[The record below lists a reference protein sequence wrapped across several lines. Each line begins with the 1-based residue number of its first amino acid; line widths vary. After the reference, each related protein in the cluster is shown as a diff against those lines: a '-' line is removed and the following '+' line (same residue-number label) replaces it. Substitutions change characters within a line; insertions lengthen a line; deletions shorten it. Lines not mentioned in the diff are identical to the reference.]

1 VDTALNYDSKCG
13 LAKPSK
19 GMWSFFSH
27 TPSDDRIEPLKDLIQ
42 VEGLFMSI
50 LKANGPKL
58 NENEKKFL
66 NLVECLSTYRS
77 LHQYSVG
84 VLGQPDVGKSEFL
97 KAGCG
102 FDTNPGFNKPT
113 VRLMQYMDG
122 DHISWF
128 DFPGLDDVFE
138 RNGTVLDFQ
147 VEADLA
153 NVLVVVWKAGN
164 RHVSESLR
172 EFLTKEKV
180 PPLVVCY
187 NMMDSFVHTVL
198 QDYPRDTSMSAFD
211 YVCNMVDEFDREM
224 RVTYKLENVK
234 TIYTCFLKHP
244 TVKDEL
250 LWNQIT
256 YHYNILDASEL
267 NYVIKQSFI
276 SNKCK

>member
-1 VDTALNYDSKCG
+1 

-19 GMWSFFSH
+19 GMWSLFSNKPTQERVESQKNLIEIEAVFLNTLRAH
-27 TPSDDRIEPLKDLIQ
+27 TAKLTEP
-42 VEGLFMSI
+42 
-50 LKANGPKL
+50 
-58 NENEKKFL
+58 EKKFFW
-66 NLVECLSTYRS
+66 LVESLGNYRS
-77 LHQYSVG
+77 VHQYSVG

-113 VRLMQYMDG
+113 VRLMQYMDAEC
-122 DHISWF
+122 ISWF

-164 RHVSESLR
+164 RHKSDSLR
-172 EFLTKEKV
+172 DFLVKDKV

-198 QDYPRDTSMSAFD
+198 QDYHDTSVSAFS
-211 YVCNMVDEFDREM
+211 YVCNMIDEFDREM
-224 RVTYKLENVK
+224 RATYNLAKVK

-250 LWNQIT
+250 LWNQLK
-256 YHYNILDASEL
+256 YHYNILDAAEL
-267 NYVIKQSFI
+267 NSVIKQSFI
-276 SNKCK
+276 K

>member
-1 VDTALNYDSKCG
+1 
-13 LAKPSK
+13 
-19 GMWSFFSH
+19 
-27 TPSDDRIEPLKDLIQ
+27 
-42 VEGLFMSI
+42 
-50 LKANGPKL
+50 
-58 NENEKKFL
+58 
-66 NLVECLSTYRS
+66 
-77 LHQYSVG
+77 

-113 VRLMQYMDG
+113 VRLMQYMDAT
-122 DHISWF
+122 HISWF

-164 RHVSESLR
+164 RHKSDSLR
-172 EFLTKEKV
+172 DFLLKTKV

-198 QDYPRDTSMSAFD
+198 QDHHDTSVSAFT
-211 YVCNMVDEFDREM
+211 YVCNMVDEFDKEM
-224 RVTYKLENVK
+224 RATYALGKVK

-250 LWNQIT
+250 LWNQLT
-256 YHYNILDASEL
+256 YHYNILDAAEL
-267 NYVIKQSFI
+267 NSVIKQAFI
-276 SNKCK
+276 N